1 MRTGGKKAGAR
12 CCAVTLSSC
21 ATPIWQ
27 QKAQVIIQSLP
38 FGSTIKMMKLLIL
51 FCDSTNFFW
60 EIENKIQN
68 IKMTHS
74 WSPRMALVKV
84 TQQRWRPWLKW
95 LEMILTDSFFEVVGD
110 TFEVDLVYCA
120 LQQDWGR
127 GRGRHWLAARN
138 HSHIIALP
146 LPWEGGVRRERRQE
160 EKVEKEKERQLKDLR
175 LWGRQG
181 SLLGVGL
188 LCLATARVTSLAVA
202 V

>member
-1 MRTGGKKAGAR
+1 M
-12 CCAVTLSSC
+12 TLSSC

-38 FGSTIKMMKLLIL
+38 FGSNIKMMNLLIL
-51 FCDSTNFFW
+51 FCDSTNFVLKLNTKFK
-60 EIENKIQN
+60 NDTF
-68 IKMTHS
+68 M
-74 WSPRMALVKV
+74 V
-84 TQQRWRPWLKW
+84 TKNGSCQRILSRAWLKC

-138 HSHIIALP
+138 HSRIIALP

-181 SLLGVGL
+181 SMLGVGL